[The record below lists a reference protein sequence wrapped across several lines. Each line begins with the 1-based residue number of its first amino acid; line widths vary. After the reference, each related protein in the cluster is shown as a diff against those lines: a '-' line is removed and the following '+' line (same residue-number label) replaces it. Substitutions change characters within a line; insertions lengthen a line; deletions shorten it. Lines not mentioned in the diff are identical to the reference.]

1 MRNTKTYQ
9 GPRTLDLNKA
19 NRAACFLV
27 RSILLPGVHLT
38 MALGWLLFVL
48 GMATHTAAAMSLHSA
63 ALYSHIGIC
72 GDGASPAAMQTGNM
86 PQAGLTVHYNKAFM
100 KFLAK
105 KLNKL
110 QLCTRMTMPEKSGLT
125 FRNFML
131 TPPIGPNLTQQT
143 QGTIGS
149 PITITCNF
157 RDIVMGQWADY
168 TNFSDLTFMT
178 SISDDLMN
186 YRRMMAYRL
195 AQTIDTLIMINLDF
209 LRTLDSNT
217 SNQDS
222 TVGPLYAFT
231 KQIIEQ
237 MPPSLFGQNV
247 APMSTGYFYGSIHPF
262 FVGDVFALDN
272 TNNSVVDIL
281 KHTPEGQL
289 KLEELMD
296 DDNDGE
302 IRVLELAGVRWLRST
317 NQTTT
322 ANWQGSGL
330 TAISTYCAGEDAMVF
345 VNLPSAKHTDPHP
358 KWENMTLWAGEYAR
372 SSYDPAGVIAA
383 GTSYNTILGIGPSP
397 DNVSRARIAKAVPQ
411 TT

>member
-1 MRNTKTYQ
+1 MRTN
-9 GPRTLDLNKA
+9 GGIN
-19 NRAACFLV
+19 LV
-27 RSILLPGVHLT
+27 RVEKMSQWLTDRVAVPALELLLAT
-38 MALGWLLFVL
+38 MAAGWAILQVALA
-48 GMATHTAAAMSLHSA
+48 GAAWQAHLA
-63 ALYSHIGIC
+63 IVN
-72 GDGASPAAMQTGNM
+72 DGPSPAAMQTGNM

-195 AQTIDTLIMINLDF
+195 AQTIDTLIMINLDY
-209 LRTLDSNT
+209 LRTLDGNT

-222 TVGPLYAFT
+222 TV
-231 KQIIEQ
+231 
-237 MPPSLFGQNV
+237 
-247 APMSTGYFYGSIHPF
+247 
-262 FVGDVFALDN
+262 D
-272 TNNSVVDIL
+272 
-281 KHTPEGQL
+281 
-289 KLEELMD
+289 
-296 DDNDGE
+296 
-302 IRVLELAGVRWLRST
+302 RST
-317 NQTTT
+317 L
-322 ANWQGSGL
+322 S
-330 TAISTYCAGEDAMVF
+330 
-345 VNLPSAKHTDPHP
+345 PS
-358 KWENMTLWAGEYAR
+358 R
-372 SSYDPAGVIAA
+372 SS
-383 GTSYNTILGIGPSP
+383 
-397 DNVSRARIAKAVPQ
+397 SRCRRHSSAR
-411 TT
+411 TLRR

>member
-1 MRNTKTYQ
+1 MRRAKSYR
-9 GPRTLDLNKA
+9 GRAVDLN
-19 NRAACFLV
+19 RMHDAAYRMAQWVLLPLV
-27 RSILLPGVHLT
+27 RLT
-38 MALGWLLFVL
+38 LAIGWLLLL
-48 GMATHTAAAMSLHSA
+48 GGLSAEMAAGMSLHA
-63 ALYSHIGIC
+63 AAAYAGAATC
-72 GDGASPAAMQTGNM
+72 GDGPSPAAMQTGNM

-131 TPPIGPNLTQQT
+131 TPPIGPNLVQQS
-143 QGTIGS
+143 QGAIGP

-195 AQTIDTLIMINLDF
+195 AQTVDTLIMINLDF
-209 LRTLDSNT
+209 LRTLDTNT

-222 TVGPLYAFT
+222 IVGPLYAFT

-237 MPPSLFGQNV
+237 MPASLLGQAV
-247 APMSTGYFYGSIHPF
+247 APMATGYLYGSIHPF
-262 FVGDVFALDN
+262 FVGDMIALDN

-296 DDNDGE
+296 DDDDGE
-302 IRVLELAGVRWLRST
+302 IKVIELQGVRWLRST

-322 ANWQGSGL
+322 ANWQSSGL
-330 TAISTYCAGEDAMVF
+330 TAISTYCCGEDAMVF

-358 KWENMTLWAGEYAR
+358 KWENMDLWAGEYAR
-372 SSYDPAGVIAA
+372 SSFDPPGVIAA
-383 GTSYNTILGIGPSP
+383 GTAYNTIIGIGPSP

>member
-1 MRNTKTYQ
+1 MHNFKRKN
-9 GPRTLDLNKA
+9 GPRTLDLNSV
-19 NRAACFLV
+19 NRAATAMV
-27 RSILLPGVHLT
+27 RFVLLPGVHLT
-38 MALGWLLFVL
+38 LALGWALFVF
-48 GMATHTAAAMSLHSA
+48 GVATHTAGAMSLHMA
-63 ALYSHIGIC
+63 ASYAHAATF

-131 TPPIGPNLTQQT
+131 TPPIGQQT

-195 AQTIDTLIMINLDF
+195 AQTIDTLIMINLDY
-209 LRTLDSNT
+209 LRTLDGNT
-217 SNQDS
+217 ANQDS
-222 TVGPLYAFT
+222 LVGPLYAFT

-262 FVGDVFALDN
+262 FVGDMFALDN

-281 KHTPEGQL
+281 KHTPEGQM

-296 DDNDGE
+296 DDDDGE

-358 KWENMTLWAGEYAR
+358 KWENMDLWAGEYAR

-383 GTSYNTILGIGPSP
+383 GTAYNCILGIGPSP

>member
-1 MRNTKTYQ
+1 MRSTSK
-9 GPRTLDLNKA
+9 GARTLDLNSV
-19 NRAACFLV
+19 NSAALSLV
-27 RSILLPGVHLT
+27 RWVMLPGVHLI
-38 MALGWLLFVL
+38 LLIGWALFVL
-48 GMATHTAAAMSLHSA
+48 GMATHTAAAMSLHMA
-63 ALYSHIGIC
+63 GGYAHAGMC
-72 GDGASPAAMQTGNM
+72 GDGPSPAAMQTGNM

-131 TPPIGPNLTQQT
+131 TPPIGPNVVQQT

-195 AQTIDTLIMINLDF
+195 AQTIDTLIMTNLDY
-209 LRTLDSNT
+209 LRTLDTNT

-222 TVGPLYAFT
+222 TIGPLYAFT

-237 MPPSLFGQNV
+237 MPPSLLGQAV
-247 APMSTGYFYGSIHPF
+247 APMATGYFYGSIHPF

-296 DDNDGE
+296 DDEDGE
-302 IRVLELAGVRWLRST
+302 IRVLELAGGRWLRST

-330 TAISTYCAGEDAMVF
+330 TAISTYLAGEDAMVF

-358 KWENMTLWAGEYAR
+358 KWENMDLWAGEYAR

-383 GTSYNTILGIGPSP
+383 GTSYNCILGIGPSP

>member
-1 MRNTKTYQ
+1 MQNLKRS
-9 GPRTLDLNKA
+9 GPRTLDLNSV
-19 NRAACFLV
+19 NSAACALV
-27 RSILLPGVHLT
+27 SCVLLPAVRVTL
-38 MALGWLLFVL
+38 ALGWALLVL
-48 GMATHTAAAMSLHSA
+48 AMAGSTASAMMMRMAAGYA
-63 ALYSHIGIC
+63 GAGAF
-72 GDGASPAAMQTGNM
+72 GDGPSPAAMQTGNM

-195 AQTIDTLIMINLDF
+195 AQTIDTLIMINLDY
-209 LRTLDSNT
+209 LRTLDANT
-217 SNQDS
+217 ANQDS

-247 APMSTGYFYGSIHPF
+247 APMQTGYFYGSIHPF

-281 KHTPEGQL
+281 KHTVEGQL

-296 DDNDGE
+296 DDDDGE
-302 IRVLELAGVRWLRST
+302 IKVLELAGTRWLRST

-358 KWENMTLWAGEYAR
+358 KWENMDLWAGEYAR

-397 DNVSRARIAKAVPQ
+397 DNMSRARIAKAVPQ

>member
-1 MRNTKTYQ
+1 MQNLKKHN
-9 GPRTLDLNKA
+9 GPRTLDLNSV
-19 NRAACFLV
+19 NRVACTLV
-27 RSILLPGVHLT
+27 RGILMPGVQLT
-38 MALGWLLFVL
+38 LAVGWMLLVL
-48 GMATHTAAAMSLHSA
+48 GIATHTAAAMNLHMA
-63 ALYSHIGIC
+63 ASYAHSGIC
-72 GDGASPAAMQTGNM
+72 GDGPSPAAMQTGNM

-131 TPPIGPNLTQQT
+131 TPPIGPNLNQQT
-143 QGTIGS
+143 QGTIAS

-195 AQTIDTLIMINLDF
+195 AQTIDTLIMINLDY
-209 LRTLDSNT
+209 LRTLDANT

-222 TVGPLYAFT
+222 LVGPLYAFT

-237 MPPSLFGQNV
+237 MPPSLLGQSV
-247 APMSTGYFYGSIHPF
+247 APMQTGYFYGSIHPF

-281 KHTPEGQL
+281 KHTPEGQM

-296 DDNDGE
+296 DDDDGE
-302 IRVLELAGVRWLRST
+302 IKVLELAGGRWLRST

-330 TAISTYCAGEDAMVF
+330 TAISTYMTGEDAMVF

-358 KWENMTLWAGEYAR
+358 KWENMDLWAGEYAR
-372 SSYDPAGVIAA
+372 SSYDAAGVIAA
-383 GTSYNTILGIGPSP
+383 GTSYNCILGIGPSP